1 MAKLYLSLP
10 IFGGVMIR
18 VLVLR
23 DFRAFC
29 NRLNNNIRDIFSYL
43 PERVCLKLS
52 FLIGFV
58 RSVLLYFIPLLS
70 VLYTIFEKSVYL

>member
-43 PERVCLKLS
+43 PERVCLKLA
-52 FLIGFV
+52 FLYASHKYIK
-58 RSVLLYFIPLLS
+58 L
-70 VLYTIFEKSVYL
+70 